1 MVRRH
6 LLERRD
12 TIAILTASYL
22 SLSAAASNPKMDVDA
37 SIDIVRDA
45 RQTLVESAFPYFSD
59 KREEKQDDENPDE
72 KYAAYFDELDELE
85 RLQDKSTGQPEDGK
99 AQNDIMET

>member
-1 MVRRH
+1 MIRRH

-22 SLSAAASNPKMDVDA
+22 SLSAVASNPKMNVDA
-37 SIDIVRDA
+37 SIDVVRDA
-45 RQTLVESAFPYFSD
+45 RRTLLESAFPYFAEN
-59 KREEKQDDENPDE
+59 RVEKQEEEDPDE

-85 RLQDKSTGQPEDGK
+85 RQQNQSAVRSEDGK
-99 AQNDIMET
+99 TQNDIMET